1 MKVKEKLTNKE
12 KQALIIRKYQQY
24 LKLEKS
30 LAPNTFDAY
39 MTDLQKLLHFLEGEN
54 IEVGNVTPDDL
65 QRFAAGLHDIGIHP
79 RSQARILSGI
89 KSFFHFLTVADYLET
104 DPSELL
110 EGPKIGFKIPEVLTV
125 EEIDRI
131 ISAVDMDK
139 KEGQRNRA
147 ILETLYSCGLAPNTF
162 DAYMTDLQKLL
173 HFLEGEN
180 IEVGNVTPDD
190 LQRFAAGLHDIGIH
204 PRSQARIL
212 SGIKSFF
219 HFLTV
224 ADYLETDPSELL
236 EGPKIGFKIPEVLT
250 VEEIDRIISA
260 VDMDKKEGQ
269 RNRAILETL
278 YSCGLRVS
286 ELCNLKLSD
295 LYFEEGFIKVE
306 GKGSKQRLVPIS
318 PRAIK
323 EIKYWLTDRNLGKI
337 KKGYEDYVFLARWG
351 NNISRIMVFHMIKEL
366 AEKTGIT
373 KNISPHTFRHSFATH
388 LLEGG
393 ANLRAI
399 QCMLGHESIATTE
412 IYTHI
417 DRNMLRSEIIEHH
430 PRNIKYRKE
439 RGIY

>member
-1 MKVKEKLTNKE
+1 MKTEEKSTNNE
-12 KQALIIRKYQQY
+12 RQALIIRKYQQY
-24 LKLEKS
+24 LKLEKALS
-30 LAPNTFDAY
+30 ANTLDAY
-39 MTDLQKLLHFLEGEN
+39 LTDLNKLLCFLKTEN
-54 IEVGNVTPDDL
+54 IDMLAVTLDDL

-89 KSFFHFLTVADYLET
+89 KSFFHFLVMADYRED

-110 EGPKIGFKIPEVLTV
+110 EGPKIGFKLPEVLTV
-125 EEIDRI
+125 EEIDTI
-131 ISAVDMDK
+131 ISTVDM
-139 KEGQRNRA
+139 
-147 ILETLYSCGLAPNTF
+147 S
-162 DAYMTDLQKLL
+162 
-173 HFLEGEN
+173 
-180 IEVGNVTPDD
+180 
-190 LQRFAAGLHDIGIH
+190 
-204 PRSQARIL
+204 
-212 SGIKSFF
+212 
-219 HFLTV
+219 
-224 ADYLETDPSELL
+224 
-236 EGPKIGFKIPEVLT
+236 
-250 VEEIDRIISA
+250 
-260 VDMDKKEGQ
+260 KKEGQ

-286 ELCNLKLSD
+286 ELCNLKLSE
-295 LYFEEGFIKVE
+295 LYFDEGFIKVE

-323 EIKYWLTDRNLGKI
+323 EIKYWLLDRNLGKI
-337 KKGYEDYVFLARWG
+337 KKGFEDYVFLARWG
-351 NNISRIMVFHMIKEL
+351 NSISRIMVFHLIKEL
-366 AEKTGIT
+366 AEKAGIT

-439 RGIY
+439 TGLH